1 MSEEAHAVFRGMSQS
16 ALDAAYDNRRAFPDF
31 AERAAVWAQRSRAV
45 YANTV
50 SERELA
56 YGADPRQRIDFLHCG
71 VQGRPTLA
79 FIHGGYWQWNEKADH
94 AFVGEGLLE
103 LGVNL
108 ALIEYSLAPA
118 VRVRNIVSEVSA
130 ATAWLQTRLTTR
142 FDAAETLVVCGH
154 SAGGH
159 LAAMAA
165 EVPGVHG
172 ALLVSGVY
180 DLAPIRACYL
190 NAALDLDLA
199 EIDELSP
206 IRRPPPAV
214 PICVAV
220 GDRELSELV
229 RQSTDYAAH
238 LATRR
243 TRSTLRVVSDAEH
256 FIVLET
262 LASRTGVLC
271 AAACRLL
278 GIEIGGSFSSMES
291 HQ

>member
-1 MSEEAHAVFRGMSQS
+1 MNEGAAVFRGMTQS
-16 ALDAAYDNRRAFPDF
+16 VLDAAYNNRQACPDF
-31 AERAAVWAQRSRAV
+31 AERAVVWTQRSRAV
-45 YANTV
+45 YANAR

-56 YGADPRQRIDFLHCG
+56 YGTEPRQRIDFIHCG
-71 VQGRPTLA
+71 MRGRPTFA
-79 FIHGGYWQWNEKADH
+79 FIHGGYWQWNDKADH

-118 VRVRNIVSEVSA
+118 VRVRDIVRETS
-130 ATAWLQTRLTTR
+130 TAISWLQARLTSR
-142 FDAAETLVVCGH
+142 FDAAETLVICGH

-159 LAAMAA
+159 LAAMGT

-172 ALLVSGVY
+172 ALLVSGIY

-190 NAALDLDLA
+190 NAALGLDSA
-199 EIDELSP
+199 EVEELSP

-214 PICVAV
+214 PVYVAY

-229 RQSTDYAAH
+229 RQSTDYAAY
-238 LATRR
+238 LASR
-243 TRSTLRVVSDAEH
+243 TLTSTLCVVPGAEH

-262 LASRTGVLC
+262 LASRTGLLC
-271 AAACRLL
+271 DVACRLL
-278 GIEIGGSFSSMES
+278 GIESEANLSSMEP

>member
-1 MSEEAHAVFRGMSQS
+1 MNEGAAVFRDMSQ
-16 ALDAAYDNRRAFPDF
+16 AELDAAYDNRRAFPDF
-31 AERAAVWAQRSRAV
+31 AERAVVWAQRSRSVFAS
-45 YANTV
+45 AR

-56 YGADPRQRIDFLHCG
+56 YGTGPRQRIDFIHCG
-71 VQGRPTLA
+71 TRGRPTLA
-79 FIHGGYWQWNEKADH
+79 FVHGGYWQWNDKADH

-108 ALIEYSLAPA
+108 ALIEYSHAPA
-118 VRVRNIVSEVSA
+118 VRVRSIASEASA
-130 ATAWLQTRLTTR
+130 AIAWLQARLTTR
-142 FDAAETLVVCGH
+142 FDAAETLVICGH

-159 LAAMAA
+159 LAAIGA

-172 ALLVSGVY
+172 ALLVSGIY

-190 NAALDLDLA
+190 NAALNLEMA
-199 EIDELSP
+199 EVDELSP

-214 PICVAV
+214 PVCVAV

-229 RQSTDYAAH
+229 RQSIDYVAY
-238 LATRR
+238 LATCA
-243 TRSTLRVVSDAEH
+243 TESTFCVVPAAEH

-278 GIEIGGSFSSMES
+278 GIDGGGSLSSMES